1 MKVLIRGAGDL
12 ASGIALRLSHAGF
25 LVAMTETAVP
35 TTVRRT
41 VAFSPAVYEGQAVVE
56 DRKALRCTSYEEVK
70 AAWEQGYLAV
80 LVDEKAS
87 IRAVMNPDVLVDAI
101 LAKYNCGTQK
111 TDAPTVIGVGPGFTA
126 GVDCHCVI
134 ETRRGHDLGRCI
146 WQGSAQPNTGIP
158 GNIGGYTAERILRAP
173 CDGVFHGL
181 VSIGAK
187 VTAGEV
193 VGEVN
198 QTPMCSQI
206 SGVVRGLLQDGVVVH
221 QGMKSGDVDPRDVS
235 AYCHTVSDKARAI
248 GGGVLEAI
256 LQHSGILA
264 AERTACSHE

>member
-1 MKVLIRGAGDL
+1 MPAELPY
-12 ASGIALRLSHAGF
+12 GF
-25 LVAMTETAVP
+25 LTPVFGCHDGNGGADDGA
-35 TTVRRT
+35 RT

-56 DRKALRCTSYEEVK
+56 DRKALRCTSDEEVK
-70 AAWEQGYLAV
+70 AAWAQGYLAV

-87 IRAVMNPDVLVDAI
+87 IRAAMKPDVLVDAI

-193 VGEVN
+193 VGEVD

-206 SGVVRGLLQDGVVVH
+206 SGVVRGLLQDGV
-221 QGMKSGDVDPRDVS
+221 GRASGNEIGDVDPRMFRPIAIPCRIRLVPL
-235 AYCHTVSDKARAI
+235 ARGAGSDFAAFRDSCSRKD
-248 GGGVLEAI
+248 GV
-256 LQHSGILA
+256 QP
-264 AERTACSHE
+264 